1 MNDKPKAAAA
11 PKPPKK
17 LGSPRLPGMKTAAKK
32 PAPKP
37 KIALATISW

>member
-1 MNDKPKAAAA
+1 MIDTPKAAAA

-17 LGSPRLPGMKTAAKK
+17 LRSPLLPGKKTAAKK
-32 PAPKP
+32 PVPKP